1 VVELTRAL
9 RALPGLEELAVTTN
23 GVSPWSKLS
32 ALVEA
37 GMTGFNISLDTLRPE
52 RFASIS
58 RRPAKYLGT
67 VQGNVER
74 LVAPVS
80 EGGAGLGGRVKL
92 NNVIMRGVNDDELGD
107 FVALTRDRPLD
118 VRFIEWMPFD
128 SNGWN
133 GGTFVAYSEMI
144 GAWVGRGGVV
154 CCVLCQRGMEWDG
167 GGQTVRSYRPLSHSL
182 NTHAPWGTP

>member
-1 VVELTRAL
+1 MVELTRAL
-9 RALPGLEELAVTTN
+9 KALPGLEELAVTTN
-23 GVSPWSKLS
+23 GVSPWPKLA
-32 ALVEA
+32 ALVGA
-37 GMTGFNISLDTLRPE
+37 GMTHFNVSLDTLQAE

-67 VQGNVER
+67 VLGNVER
-74 LVAPVS
+74 LVAPAA
-80 EGGAGLGGRVKL
+80 EGGAGLGGRVKV

-107 FVALTRDRPLD
+107 FAALTRDQPLD

-144 GAWVGRGGVV
+144 GPCRT
-154 CCVLCQRGMEWDG
+154 D
-167 GGQTVRSYRPLSHSL
+167 
-182 NTHAPWGTP
+182 